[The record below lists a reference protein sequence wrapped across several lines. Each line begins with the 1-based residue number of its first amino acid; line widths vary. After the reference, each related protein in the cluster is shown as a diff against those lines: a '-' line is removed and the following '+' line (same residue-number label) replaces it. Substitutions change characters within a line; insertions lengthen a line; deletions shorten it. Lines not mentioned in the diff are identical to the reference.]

1 MTSSEAVGGSA
12 AGADGRADQVIEPA
26 ALGVEGGLGA
36 KACIEGGTGRVRV
49 GDGEWP
55 AEGPDLAAGAKA
67 RIASVRGGVVVV
79 EAVKAI
85 EG

>member
-1 MTSSEAVGGSA
+1 MIGQTVTVVEAI
-12 AGADGRADQVIEPA
+12 D
-26 ALGVEGGLGA
+26 
-36 KACIEGGTGRVRV
+36 GGTGRVRV

-55 AEGPDLAAGAKA
+55 AEGPELPAGAKVK
-67 RIASVRGGVVVV
+67 IASVRGGVVVV